1 MADPSPTTGGDQ
13 VADRRAKLQR
23 LRQELGVD
31 PYGQRVDG
39 LIDLAE
45 ATSLFDPSKEGD
57 ARPQATIT
65 GRVALHREFGSL
77 VFMTLRDA
85 TGDLQI
91 ALSKKAVAP
100 DIFKL
105 ARLTDHGDIV
115 VARGRIGSTKKGQI
129 TLWIEPTGNDAA
141 AYEIASKSL
150 VPPPEK
156 WKGLKDA
163 ELRYRRRYVDM
174 HANPQVI
181 RTFAQR
187 SQIVSAIRNFMDE
200 HGYLEVETPILQ
212 AIAGG
217 AAARPFTTFHNALDF
232 DLYLRVAPELYLKRL
247 LVGGLPKVYEISRN
261 FRNEGV
267 DRQHNPEFTSMEVY
281 EAFGDY
287 HRMMELTESL
297 LRHLATTIEPSGVI
311 EFDGTP
317 IDYTKPFSQVTYA
330 ELFEAACGFD
340 MRQFDRVRAKARQL
354 GVKEDGVDDWLVVN
368 QVFEATAEADLIQP
382 TFVKDYP
389 SAISPLTRPKRDDP
403 ALCERWDLFIGE
415 MEIGP
420 AYTELNDP
428 DVQEENFRQQLA
440 GADEEDETFRCLD
453 EDFLNALRVGMPPA
467 GGLGLGIDRIVM
479 LLTNSRTIRDVILFP
494 LLRPET

>member
-13 VADRRAKLQR
+13 AADRRAKLHR
-23 LRQELGVD
+23 LREELGVD
-31 PYGQRVDG
+31 PYGRRVDG
-39 LIDLAE
+39 LIDLAG
-45 ATSLFDPSKEGD
+45 ATGLFDSAKDGD
-57 ARPQATIT
+57 DRPQATVA
-65 GRVALHREFGSL
+65 GRVRLHREFGSL

-100 DIFKL
+100 ECFKL
-105 ARLTDHGDIV
+105 ARMTDHGDVV
-115 VARGRIGSTKKGQI
+115 VARGRVGTTKKGQI
-129 TLWIEPTGNDAA
+129 TLWIEPTGNGAP

-163 ELRYRRRYVDM
+163 ELRYRHRYVDM
-174 HANPQVI
+174 HTNPQVI

-187 SQIVSAIRNFMDE
+187 SRIVSAIRNFMDE
-200 HGYLEVETPILQ
+200 QGYLEVETPVLQ
-212 AIAGG
+212 PIAGG
-217 AAARPFTTFHNALDF
+217 AAARPFTTHHNTLDI

-261 FRNEGV
+261 FRNEGT

-287 HRMMELTESL
+287 HRMMELTEAL

-311 EFDGTP
+311 EFDGTA
-317 IDYTKPFSQVTYA
+317 IDYSKPFAQVTYA
-330 ELFEAACGFD
+330 ELFETACGFH
-340 MRQFDRVRAKARQL
+340 MKQFDRVRAKAQEL
-354 GVKEDGVDDWLVVN
+354 GIKEAGVDDWLVVN
-368 QVFEATAEADLIQP
+368 AVFEAAAEGGLVQP
-382 TFVKDYP
+382 TFVMDYP

-403 ALCERWDLFIGE
+403 SLCERWDLFIAE

-428 DVQEENFRQQLA
+428 DIQEEKFRQQLA
-440 GADEEDETFRCLD
+440 GADEEEQTFRCLD
-453 EDFLNALRVGMPPA
+453 DDFLNALRVGMPPA

-494 LLRPET
+494 LMRPEG